1 MVGDVGRILGENVAH
16 DLIDGIIAL
25 FLESFVDGGE
35 DVVYLLLLI
44 LCRVELT
51 GKFVH
56 VGTAFLIF
64 SISLL
69 VYALFPEL

>member
-1 MVGDVGRILGENVAH
+1 M
-16 DLIDGIIAL
+16 
-25 FLESFVDGGE
+25 
-35 DVVYLLLLI
+35 VYLLLLI

-51 GKFVH
+51 GKFVY

-64 SISLL
+64 STSLL